1 MALSEDIVVAPRL
14 TRWVQ
19 SLLLSSVEG
28 VSVGLA
34 IGTLRVS
41 EKLLPYVATNRNVAG
56 VRQAIIGAVL
66 SCAVAVPLL
75 LLASCALPHS
85 TGRRLNTF
93 ELRAKL
99 LSPLSAVGF
108 IPLLFRPELWK
119 DKLLGFL
126 LMTGLFSVAAMLSSA
141 TALRAAASITRGRGR
156 DDLVAV
162 GRVLRLRISP
172 KATLGLSIVTI
183 LLLAAYGLSQTF
195 SATKT
200 PATSV
205 LTEWAVIQKFST
217 YHDFSLWF
225 TGIGFRAL
233 GHVSILG
240 ALYSVWAWIWPKS
253 ESLFWLRLLA
263 VSWPALPLLLWTRKS
278 IGPVAAWI
286 MAATYLSLPVRS
298 MVTATDVFPISFSV
312 GLFFLSGYYFE
323 LRRSGCG
330 LLVALA
336 AIALNEQ
343 AALWYVTLGLF
354 FSTRQRGVR
363 WGTWLALGATCYFAY
378 VAFVL
383 LPHSDVLTYIGD
395 LPKPGVRDAGP
406 LPSSQVESFVNFSY
420 AMPRWLENQSLEF
433 WLALLL
439 PLGLLPLMNS
449 RWLLW
454 LVPVI
459 VLSYLSKMNPD
470 FQNSSYMHF
479 AVLAIVSSVA
489 SLERLKRSDEGPSY
503 RYASVFVGWVAAL
516 LPCVVMLGTLWFPIQ

>member
-28 VSVGLA
+28 VSLGLA

-41 EKLLPYVATNRNVAG
+41 EKLLPYVTTNRNTAG

-66 SCAVAVPLL
+66 SCGFAVPML
-75 LLASCALPHS
+75 LLASCTLPHS
-85 TGRRLNTF
+85 MGRRLKTF

-108 IPLLFRPELWK
+108 VPLLFQPELWK

-126 LMTGLFSVAAMLSSA
+126 MMTGFFSIAATLSSA
-141 TALRAAASITRGRGR
+141 AALRAAANFSRARWLNDIA
-156 DDLVAV
+156 AV
-162 GRVLRLRISP
+162 GRVLWLRVAP
-172 KATLGLSIVTI
+172 KTSLGLSIVTI
-183 LLLAAYGLSQTF
+183 LLLATYGLSQTF
-195 SATKT
+195 SATKA

-205 LTEWAVIQKFST
+205 MTEWAAIQKFST

-225 TGIGFRAL
+225 TSIGFRAL

-240 ALYSVWAWIWPKS
+240 ALYSAWAWSWPKS
-253 ESLFWLRLLA
+253 ESLVWLRLLA
-263 VSWPALPLLLWTRKS
+263 VSWPAIPLLLWTRKS
-278 IGPVAAWI
+278 IGPVAAWMI
-286 MAATYLSLPVRS
+286 AATYLSLPVRAL
-298 MVTATDVFPISFSV
+298 VTANDVFPVSFSV

-323 LRRSGCG
+323 LRRFWSGM
-330 LLVALA
+330 LMTLA

-354 FSTRQRGVR
+354 FATRERWGR
-363 WGTWLALGATCYFAY
+363 WGTWLAVGSACYFAY
-378 VAFVL
+378 AAFVL
-383 LPHSDVLTYIGD
+383 LPHSDVLTYIGSAPTSALRAAES
-395 LPKPGVRDAGP
+395 LPP
-406 LPSSQVESFVNFSY
+406 VESLVNFSY
-420 AMPRWLENQSLEF
+420 VIPRWLESQSLEF
-433 WLALLL
+433 WLILLL

-454 LVPVI
+454 LLPVI

-470 FQNSSYMHF
+470 WQNSSYTHF
-479 AVLAIVSSVA
+479 AVLAIVSSIV
-489 SLERLKRSDEGPSY
+489 SLDRLKRSVAGFSY
-503 RYASVFVGWVAAL
+503 HYTSVFVGWFAAL
-516 LPCVVMLGTLWFPIQ
+516 LPCVVILGTLWFPTK